1 MEIKLN
7 GNIIDVKENIS
18 VGELV
23 SQTEFA
29 GKPLVVQVNAKIIE
43 FNNYDRIINQGDN
56 VKIFNFVGGG

>member
-1 MEIKLN
+1 VEIKLN
-7 GNIIDVKENIS
+7 GNIIDVKENIT

-23 SQTEFA
+23 SQTEFH